1 MPESSVPRE
10 IAFRVVILDPPP
22 GVRFQMQRGSGELVP
37 PARGNARE
45 LVFEFSLR
53 PGEPLPDGRPRFL
66 GPFAQGPPDGRFVYV
81 NSGTAAGQPGSPW
94 SRRAKLPLGS
104 IDARAVAQVLAQPR
118 ARLEVRIPGV
128 GKDGGPVC
136 ATVPLPEGW
145 SVVES

>member
-1 MPESSVPRE
+1 MSAPPAPRE
-10 IAFRVVILDPPP
+10 VRLRIVVTDPPP

-37 PARGNARE
+37 PARGDARQ
-45 LVFEFSLR
+45 LVFDFDLR
-53 PGEPLPDGRPRFL
+53 LGEPLADGRPRFL

-104 IDARAVAQVLAQPR
+104 IDAATIDRLHARPR
-118 ARLEVRIPGV
+118 ARLEARIPGV
-128 GKDGGPVC
+128 GRDGGPVC